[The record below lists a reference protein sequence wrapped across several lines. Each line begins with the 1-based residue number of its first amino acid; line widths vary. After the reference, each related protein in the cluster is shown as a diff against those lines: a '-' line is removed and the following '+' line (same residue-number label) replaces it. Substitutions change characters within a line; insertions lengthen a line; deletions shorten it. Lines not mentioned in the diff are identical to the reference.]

1 MHQRGISFDDSFPF
15 ARRVARR
22 PIAHRPHHSRGDPGQ
37 GEHLPGLR
45 DEKAHPSESGADDC
59 YEVAPVSREVRFS
72 FDTEQEKVEF
82 SEYAAAHGMTLSAFA
97 KWAVFAQR
105 NRNRTG
111 SHHLTNGR
119 GRSSAPLDT
128 DPISTDT

>member
-1 MHQRGISFDDSFPF
+1 MHQRGISVDDSIPSP
-15 ARRVARR
+15 RRVGRR
-22 PIAHRPHHSRGDPGQ
+22 AASRNSYHSRGDPGQ
-37 GEHLPGLR
+37 GEHLPGQR
-45 DEKAHPSESGADDC
+45 NAQAHPSESGADDS
-59 YEVAPVSREVRFS
+59 YEISFVSRDVRFS
-72 FDTEQEKVEF
+72 FDTEQEKMEF
-82 SEYAAAHGMTLSAFA
+82 SEYAAAHGMSLSAFA

-128 DPISTDT
+128 EAISTDT